1 MSQQSVCYSICVPLT
16 LLFVECSVKPHTF
29 CCDGVYMY
37 QLMLPTQLCVPIFE
51 LLFLKDIM
59 KFVHK
64 KEGIAPRG
72 NTTIKCQ

>member
-1 MSQQSVCYSICVPLT
+1 MYQFMQHT
-16 LLFVECSVKPHTF
+16 LLFVS
-29 CCDGVYMY
+29 
-37 QLMLPTQLCVPIFE
+37 IFK

-64 KEGIAPRG
+64 NLGVAPRG